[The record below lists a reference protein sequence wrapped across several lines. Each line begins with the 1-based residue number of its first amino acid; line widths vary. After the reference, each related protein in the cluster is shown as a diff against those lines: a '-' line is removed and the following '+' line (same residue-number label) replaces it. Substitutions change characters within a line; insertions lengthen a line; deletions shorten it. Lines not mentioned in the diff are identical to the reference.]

1 MASSAGI
8 IAAVT
13 EVMPVIKEGIGVMPM
28 LVESLGR
35 PAFIAAIITV
45 AAALAI
51 WFWRRQRLLEQG
63 A

>member
-1 MASSAGI
+1 MPVIREG
-8 IAAVT
+8 VG
-13 EVMPVIKEGIGVMPM
+13 VMPV
-28 LVESLGR
+28 LSDALGR
-35 PAFIAAIITV
+35 PAFIAALITV

>member
-1 MASSAGI
+1 MAGGAGA
-8 IAAVT
+8 IAAVSDAK
-13 EVMPVIKEGIGVMPM
+13 PVIRERVGIMPI

-51 WFWRRQRLLEQG
+51 WFWRRQRLMEQD